1 MSKVRIRK
9 RIYLDPTHAVE
20 RFDDLNWSVLRKRTP
35 KKGGSAGVDKWAHAA
50 FHSSLENAL
59 VDSALSIA
67 DEKDVERVE
76 NYIEALRHVLAEIRR
91 AGTLARA

>member
-35 KKGGSAGVDKWAHAA
+35 KKGGSAGVDKWAHIAILA
-50 FHSSLENAL
+50 NYDSLT
-59 VDSALSIA
+59 
-67 DEKDVERVE
+67 KR
-76 NYIEALRHVLAEIRR
+76 
-91 AGTLARA
+91 GK